1 MGYATNILFCL
12 CKHIWIWSC
21 SIMVVKP
28 YQPLAWF
35 STACLLVAATL
46 AAFNIYPWYIFAFI
60 ASNSLWVLIGIL
72 WKEKSLVV
80 LNAGLTVIY
89 VAGLIL

>member
-1 MGYATNILFCL
+1 
-12 CKHIWIWSC
+12 
-21 SIMVVKP
+21 MVVKP

-46 AAFNIYPWYIFAFI
+46 AAFNIYPWYVFAFI

-89 VAGLIL
+89 IAGLVLQ